1 MIRISNIKIYEDL
14 DDNNLIDV
22 VIKKF
27 KIDKND
33 ILEWYIVKKSI
44 DARRKDNVHYNY
56 SIDLKLKNEKK
67 YKKFDKV
74 KETFIPSI
82 KANNLSTKKVV
93 VVGSGPSGL
102 FSALTLIQN
111 GITPIVIEQGSPVE
125 EREKQVEVF
134 RKTGKLDTLSNVQ
147 FGEGGAGTFSDGKLT
162 TGIHSPFCKKVLE
175 EFVNFGAPNP
185 ILYMAKPHIGTD
197 KLIKVIKNMREYI
210 ISKGGKFLFNTK
222 VIDFNI
228 NNKKISSVIC
238 KDKSST
244 YEINASHVVL
254 AIGHSSRDT
263 FQKLY
268 EKGITMEKKN
278 FSVGVRIEHLQEN
291 INKSQYG
298 NSKLLLPP
306 AEYKL
311 ACHLPNGRSCYTFC
325 MCPGGVVIASSS
337 EENTIV
343 TNGMSNYLRDGINA
357 NSAVLVNVTP
367 DDFKSNSPL
376 AGIYFQKDLEE
387 KAFKL
392 GGSNYFAPIQRVEDF
407 LNDRKSE
414 FIGKVKPSY
423 LPGVTLSNLQEIL
436 PNFVTSTLKQS
447 IPYFDTKLKGF
458 ADPDAILTGV
468 ETRSSSPV
476 KIPRNENLVSNILG
490 IYPCGEGAGY
500 AGGIMSAAVDGIK
513 CAIAVLES

>member
-14 DDNNLIDV
+14 ENDKLIDFIAKKYKIN
-22 VIKKF
+22 IK
-27 KIDKND
+27 D
-33 ILEWYIVKKSI
+33 IIEYHIVKKSI
-44 DARRKDNVHYNY
+44 DARKKDNVHYNY
-56 SIDLKLKNEKK
+56 SVDLKLNNENK
-67 YKKFDKV
+67 YKKSDKV
-74 KETFIPSI
+74 KEPKLPDI
-82 KANNLSTKKVV
+82 KINNLNNKKVI

-111 GITPIVIEQGSPVE
+111 GISPAVIEQGSPVE
-125 EREKQVEVF
+125 EREKQVEIF

-175 EFVNFGAPNP
+175 EFVYFGAPEE
-185 ILYMAKPHIGTD
+185 ILYLAKPHIGTD

-228 NNKKISSVIC
+228 NNNKISSVVC
-238 KDKSST
+238 KDKNST
-244 YEINASHVVL
+244 YEIKCSHVIL

-268 EKGITMEKKN
+268 EKGINMEKKN
-278 FSVGVRIEHLQEN
+278 FSVGLRIEHLQED
-291 INKSQYG
+291 INKAQYG
-298 NSKLLLPP
+298 NSKLHLPP
-306 AEYKL
+306 ADYKL
-311 ACHLPNGRSCYTFC
+311 SCHLPNGRSCYTFC

-343 TNGMSNYLRDGINA
+343 TNGMSNFLREGTNA

-387 KAFKL
+387 KAFNL
-392 GGSNYFAPIQRVEDF
+392 GGKNYFAPVQRVEDF
-407 LNDRKSE
+407 LNNRKSE

-436 PNFVTSTLKQS
+436 PDFVTDTLKQG
-447 IPYFDTKLKGF
+447 ITYFDTKLKGF
-458 ADPDAILTGV
+458 ANPDSILTGV

-476 KIPRNENLVSNILG
+476 KIPRDENLVSNILG
-490 IYPCGEGAGY
+490 IYPCGEGVGY
-500 AGGIMSAAVDGIK
+500 AGGIMSASVDGIK
-513 CAIAVLES
+513 CSIAVLES

>member
-1 MIRISNIKIYEDL
+1 MIRITNIKIYEDL
-14 DDNNLIDV
+14 DDNNLINV
-22 VIKKF
+22 VAKKF
-27 KIDKND
+27 TIHKQD
-33 ILEWYIVKKSI
+33 ILEWHIIKKSI
-44 DARRKDNVHYNY
+44 DARKKDNVHYNY
-56 SIDLKLKNEKK
+56 SIDLKLKNEDK
-67 YKKFDKV
+67 YKKLDKV
-74 KETFIPSI
+74 KETSIPSI
-82 KANNLSTKKVV
+82 KVNNLNNKEVV

-111 GITPIVIEQGSPVE
+111 GIKPIVIEQGSPVE
-125 EREKQVEVF
+125 KREKQVEVF

-175 EFVNFGAPNP
+175 EFVNFGAPEE
-185 ILYMAKPHIGTD
+185 ILYLAKPHIGTD

-210 ISKGGKFLFNTK
+210 ISKGGNFLFNTK

-228 NNKKISSVIC
+228 NDNKISSVVC
-238 KDKSST
+238 KDTNST
-244 YEINASHVVL
+244 YEINASHVIL

-268 EKGITMEKKN
+268 EKGINMEKKN
-278 FSVGVRIEHLQEN
+278 FSVGVRIEHLQED
-291 INKSQYG
+291 INKAQYG
-298 NSKLLLPP
+298 DSKLHLPP
-306 AEYKL
+306 ADYKL
-311 ACHLPNGRSCYTFC
+311 SCHLPNGRSCYTFC

-343 TNGMSNYLRDGINA
+343 TNGMSNFLRDGKNA

-367 DDFKSNSPL
+367 DDFESNSPL

-387 KAFKL
+387 KAFNL
-392 GGSNYFAPIQRVEDF
+392 GGKNYFAPVQRVEDF

-414 FIGKVKPSY
+414 FIGKVKPTY

-436 PNFVTSTLKQS
+436 PSFVTDTLKQS

-458 ADPDAILTGV
+458 ADPDSILTGV

-476 KIPRNENLVSNILG
+476 KIPRDENLVSNILG

>member
-1 MIRISNIKIYEDL
+1 MIRITNIKIYEDL
-14 DDNNLIDV
+14 DDNNLINV
-22 VIKKF
+22 VAKKF
-27 KIDKND
+27 KIDKQD
-33 ILEWYIVKKSI
+33 ILEWHIIKKSI
-44 DARRKDNVHYNY
+44 DARKKDNVHYNY
-56 SIDLKLKNEKK
+56 SIDLKLKNEDK
-67 YKKFDKV
+67 YKKLDKV
-74 KETFIPSI
+74 KETSIPSI
-82 KANNLSTKKVV
+82 KVNNLNNKEVV

-111 GITPIVIEQGSPVE
+111 GIKPIVIEQGSPVE
-125 EREKQVEVF
+125 KREKQVEVF

-175 EFVNFGAPNP
+175 EFVNFGAPEE
-185 ILYMAKPHIGTD
+185 ILYLAKPHIGTD

-210 ISKGGKFLFNTK
+210 ISKGGNFLFNTK

-228 NNKKISSVIC
+228 NDNKISSVVC
-238 KDKSST
+238 KDTNST
-244 YEINASHVVL
+244 YEINASHVIL

-268 EKGITMEKKN
+268 EKGINMEKKN
-278 FSVGVRIEHLQEN
+278 FSVGVRIEHLQED
-291 INKSQYG
+291 INKAQYG
-298 NSKLLLPP
+298 DSKLHLPP
-306 AEYKL
+306 ADYKL
-311 ACHLPNGRSCYTFC
+311 SCHLPNGRSCYTFC

-343 TNGMSNYLRDGINA
+343 TNGMSNFLRDGKNA

-367 DDFKSNSPL
+367 DDFESNSPL

-387 KAFKL
+387 KAFNL
-392 GGSNYFAPIQRVEDF
+392 GGKNYFAPVQRVEDF

-414 FIGKVKPSY
+414 FIGKVKPTY

-436 PNFVTSTLKQS
+436 PSFVTDTLKQS

-458 ADPDAILTGV
+458 ADPDSILTGV

-476 KIPRNENLVSNILG
+476 KIPRDENLVSNILG